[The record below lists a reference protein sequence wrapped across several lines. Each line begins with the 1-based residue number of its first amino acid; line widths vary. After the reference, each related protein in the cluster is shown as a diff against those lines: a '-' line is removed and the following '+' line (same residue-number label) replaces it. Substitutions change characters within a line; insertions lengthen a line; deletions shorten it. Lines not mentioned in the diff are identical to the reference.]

1 MMGRHV
7 SGGEDGCVVLAPKTQ
22 TKKGEKEVGKKKQ
35 KETNKTRQNKTKQNK
50 LNEVELSS
58 PLFELT
64 WD

>member
-1 MMGRHV
+1 MGRHL

-22 TKKGEKEVGKKKQ
+22 TNKGEKEVGKKKQ
-35 KETNKTRQNKTKQNK
+35 KTKRNRQNKTKQNK

-64 WD
+64 WY